1 MDVNLSKLQD
11 IMEDRGAWR
20 AIVPGICKELDT
32 TLATEKQVVTVKKG
46 L

>member
-1 MDVNLSKLQD
+1 MDGNLNKLQD
-11 IMEDRGAWR
+11 IMQDRGAWR
-20 AIVPGICKELDT
+20 AIVPGICKQSDM